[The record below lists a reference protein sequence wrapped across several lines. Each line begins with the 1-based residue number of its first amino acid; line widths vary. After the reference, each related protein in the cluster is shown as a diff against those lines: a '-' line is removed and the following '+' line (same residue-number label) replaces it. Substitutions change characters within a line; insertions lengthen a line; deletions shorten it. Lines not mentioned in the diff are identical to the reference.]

1 MYEDDPAVTQVK
13 ANLTAVERVQQE
25 RTKQRKLEREEWKA
39 WVEVERL
46 KREIEE
52 AEKKW
57 RELEE
62 VELERLTQEKEK
74 LEEEKRVKR
83 QCVAALHWVE
93 KVAEWIRAVLAM
105 LLPEAGPSKAPPQNP
120 ERTTKG
126 ADNRPQIVIPKRN
139 CMQCITRESLC
150 QWDLDRH
157 AWSC

>member
-1 MYEDDPAVTQVK
+1 MSAYPNTPLFEISDGDDNMYEDDPAVTQVK

-25 RTKQRKLEREEWKA
+25 RTEQRKLGREEWKA

-74 LEEEKRVKR
+74 LEEEKWVKQ
-83 QCVAALHWVE
+83 QCAVTLQGVE
-93 KVAEWIRAVLAM
+93 KVVEQR
-105 LLPEAGPSKAPPQNP
+105 
-120 ERTTKG
+120 
-126 ADNRPQIVIPKRN
+126 
-139 CMQCITRESLC
+139 
-150 QWDLDRH
+150 
-157 AWSC
+157 